1 MTDTHS
7 LPTHTASQTD
17 LFESALAIIG
27 AVKARWQA
35 AARRRTLA
43 ELTDDQLDDIGY
55 HRPNRPTLEI
65 KAGTMTNLMSMR

>member
-7 LPTHTASQTD
+7 LLTRRTLQTG
-17 LFESALAIIG
+17 LFESTLAIIV

-35 AARRRTLA
+35 AATRRTLA
-43 ELTDDQLDDIGY
+43 ELTRDQMDDIGY
-55 HRPNRPTLEI
+55 PPPNRPTLEI